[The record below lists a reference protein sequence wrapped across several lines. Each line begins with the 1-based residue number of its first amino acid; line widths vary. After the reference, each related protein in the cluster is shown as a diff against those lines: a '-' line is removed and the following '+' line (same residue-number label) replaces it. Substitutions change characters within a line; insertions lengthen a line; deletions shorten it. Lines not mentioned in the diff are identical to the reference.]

1 MSYETQNAVYEGVC
15 FENDERVTRKVYPL
29 IFSAE
34 NLKKFWD
41 KARQFPQIYWKEA
54 LSEQDFLNMFLQL
67 QNDGTYAATG
77 MVWVVDDFTGVF
89 YVTNIDGTNDAL
101 VHYTFF
107 DRKHNGRLHFVKG
120 MVKHVFEKYQF
131 HRLSA
136 EIPNYATP
144 QVRRFAEQLGFIY
157 EGKRRK
163 AARYKGDWFDVNL
176 YGILRQEALRGS
188 AEN

>member
-1 MSYETQNAVYEGVC
+1 MYE
-15 FENDERVTRKVYPL
+15 
-29 IFSAE
+29 
-34 NLKKFWD
+34 
-41 KARQFPQIYWKEA
+41 AR
-54 LSEQDFLNMFLQL
+54 
-67 QNDGTYAATG
+67 G

-89 YVTNIDGTNDAL
+89 YVTDIRDTDDAL

-120 MVKHVFEKYQF
+120 MLKYVFEKF
-131 HRLSA
+131 KFERLSA

-163 AARYKGDWFDVNL
+163 ATTYKGDRFDVNL
-176 YGILRQEALRGS
+176 YGILKTEVLRGQS
-188 AEN
+188 QS

>member
-1 MSYETQNAVYEGVC
+1 MSELGKPVYSNVC
-15 FENDERVTRKVYPL
+15 MEKNGPATRYVYPL
-29 IFSAE
+29 LFTVE

-41 KARQFPQIYWKEA
+41 QAKKFPQIYWKEA
-54 LSEQDFLNMFLQL
+54 ITEQDFLDMFLRRKD
-67 QNDGTYAATG
+67 DGTYEARG

-89 YVTNIDGTNDAL
+89 YVTDIQGTDDAL

-120 MVKHVFEKYQF
+120 MVKYVFERYQF

-163 AARYKGDWFDVNL
+163 ASKYKGDRFDVNL
-176 YGILRQEALRGS
+176 YGILKSEALRGS
-188 AEN
+188 A